1 MKYEAKCALT
11 ASPTVGLT
19 TPDTGYN
26 SYANNTTACTSAN
39 SRGIVSTSSGLPV
52 ASIDQTTSIAYATNT
67 IGCTGCTLISEAQ
80 WLTIAQNV
88 LSNPVNWSGNAVGSG
103 YIYSG
108 HNDNAPAS
116 GLVASDDSNGYSGT
130 GQTSGNQKRTLTLT
144 NGETIW
150 DIAGNAWEWTSGQK
164 TGGQPSP
171 AGYAWR
177 EWTAVSGGTISPSP
191 FPATT
196 GLSGASTW
204 NSSNGI
210 GQIPSDSSDAT
221 LRGFLRGGAWVQGSA
236 AGVLALALN
245 YTPTFSLS
253 YVGFRVAR

>member
-11 ASPTVGLT
+11 ASPTVGLST
-19 TPDTGYN
+19 ATNTYN
-26 SYANNTTACTSAN
+26 NTTTACTAAN
-39 SRGIVSTSSGLPV
+39 SRGVVSTSSGWPITT
-52 ASIDQTTSIAYATNT
+52 IDQATSTTYATNT

-103 YIYSG
+103 FIYSG
-108 HNDNAPAS
+108 HNDNSPNNA
-116 GLVASDDSNGYSGT
+116 LTASDDSNGYFGT
-130 GQTSGNQKRTLTLT
+130 NNTSGNQKRTLTLT

-150 DIAGNAWEWTSGQK
+150 DLAGNVWEWTSGQK

-171 AGYAWR
+171 AGFAWR
-177 EWTAVSGGTISPSP
+177 EWTAVSGGTISPNP

-204 NSSNGI
+204 NSTNGI
-210 GQIPSDSSDAT
+210 GQILSDSADNT
-221 LRGFLRGGAWVQGSA
+221 LRGFVRGGTWNNGSGTGVLTLNLGNTPTNSGSA
-236 AGVLALALN
+236 L
-245 YTPTFSLS
+245 
-253 YVGFRVAR
+253 GFRVAR